1 MESYVEKM
9 KKIEETFSGN
19 PKLIQLFLQ
28 YEKDIGYYHAALW
41 EEGTTKELL
50 EEKRR
55 ILWELAQNIDQID
68 LMLLYYARVVEGV
81 GRTRLLRALKARYK
95 EQCAFQKDI
104 LGKETFLDISNIG
117 RRKSLKKQKNP

>member
-19 PKLIQLFLQ
+19 PKLIQLFQQ
-28 YEKDIGYYHAALW
+28 YEKDIVYYHAALW

>member
-1 MESYVEKM
+1 MEDYAEKL
-9 KKIEETFSGN
+9 KKIAETFPAN
-19 PKLIQLFLQ
+19 PKLACLFQQ
-28 YEKDIGYYHAALW
+28 YEKDIRRYHASYW

-81 GRTRLLRALKARYK
+81 GRTRLLRALKTRYK
-95 EQCAFQKDI
+95 AQCIFQKDI
-104 LGKETFLDISNIG
+104 LGKEIFLDISDIG
-117 RRKSLKKQKNP
+117 RRKKLKKQKNP